1 MYSKI
6 PNLYVLAIYL
16 FSSIVIVLIGLKI
29 VSKNENK
36 YVKVII

>member
-1 MYSKI
+1 MYNKI